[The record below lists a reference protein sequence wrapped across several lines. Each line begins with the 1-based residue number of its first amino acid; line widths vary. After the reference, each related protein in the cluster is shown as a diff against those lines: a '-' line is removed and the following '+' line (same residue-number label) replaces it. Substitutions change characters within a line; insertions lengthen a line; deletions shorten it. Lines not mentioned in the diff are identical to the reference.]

1 MEISRAQD
9 TSVRIK
15 TKELSIIVDPS
26 AKFDEDVVLLTTP
39 NSDLAQYQDKLVF
52 YGPGEY
58 ESKGVSIKCERI
70 KEGLVYE
77 IVEDLRKVLVG
88 TTDSLS
94 EIKESEGYNA
104 VVIFAKDKIDDTS
117 LSGLS
122 SELIIVYGESGNIAL
137 SPETIKKTE
146 KLNLKKAEEF
156 KGFVVYLSK

>member
-1 MEISRAQD
+1 MEISRVQD
-9 TSVRIK
+9 SSVRIK
-15 TKELSIIVDPS
+15 TKELSIIINPPE
-26 AKFDEDVVLLTTP
+26 KFEEDVVLLTVP
-39 NSDLAQYQDKLVF
+39 NSDLSKYKEKLVF

-70 KEGLVYE
+70 KNGLVYE
-77 IVEDLRKVLVG
+77 IIEELRRVLVC

-104 VVIFAKDKIDDTS
+104 VIIFAKEKIDDTS

-122 SELIIVYGESGNIAL
+122 SELIIVYGEGANIAL

>member
-15 TKELSIIVDPS
+15 TKDLSIIVDPS
-26 AKFDEDVVLLTTP
+26 EKFEEDVVLLTAP
-39 NSDLAQYQDKLVF
+39 NSDLSKYKEKLVF

-70 KEGLVYE
+70 KDGLVYE
-77 IVEDLRKVLVG
+77 IVEDSRKVLVG

-104 VVIFAKDKIDDTS
+104 VIIFAKEKIDDAL

-122 SELIIVYGESGNIAL
+122 SELIIVYGESSNIAL

-156 KGFVVYLSK
+156 KGLITYLGK